1 MQIKALN
8 HGIYKLAGYA
18 YRHQVKEKP
27 ETGYSNPVNQWKK
40 LKLAGVSDAVCSEI
54 VGISRATYYRYCQRI
69 AALSKG
75 IKLPTRKPKKLNK
88 ACWGESQKQRVL
100 EVRRENPT
108 YGKEKITVILK
119 RDFGLEISVSTV
131 GRILKHLF
139 EKALIQKS
147 SSAPRQRRKRNF
159 KKGHAK
165 AHPFKPY
172 KDMTL
177 GEFVQV
183 DHMSVTKNGISVK
196 HFQAWERHSK
206 HVHAGIYG
214 NATSLCAK
222 KFLEQFLAEAP
233 YPIQSIQVDGG
244 SEFMAEFETACEARK
259 IPLYVLPP
267 RRPKYNGGVE
277 RTNRTFREEFYDSN
291 RLQADSIGAMR
302 CELKQALKKYNEYR
316 PHQGL
321 QGLTPMA
328 YIQQT
333 TSAVLSQ
340 NA

>member
-18 YRHQVKEKP
+18 YRHQVKEMP

-40 LKLAGVSDAVCSEI
+40 LKLEGVSDAVCSEI

-69 AALSKG
+69 TVLSKG

-88 ACWGESQKQRVL
+88 ACWVESQKQRVL

-119 RDFGLEISVSTV
+119 RDFGLEISVSMV
-131 GRILKHLF
+131 GRILKHL
-139 EKALIQKS
+139 
-147 SSAPRQRRKRNF
+147 
-159 KKGHAK
+159 
-165 AHPFKPY
+165 
-172 KDMTL
+172 
-177 GEFVQV
+177 
-183 DHMSVTKNGISVK
+183 
-196 HFQAWERHSK
+196 
-206 HVHAGIYG
+206 
-214 NATSLCAK
+214 
-222 KFLEQFLAEAP
+222 
-233 YPIQSIQVDGG
+233 
-244 SEFMAEFETACEARK
+244 TACEARK

-316 PHQGL
+316 PRQGL

-328 YIQQT
+328 YIQKT